1 MKLLTIAKKNI
12 KKNSSFYFLYL
23 FSVSF
28 VLMVFFS
35 FISFSMDEVIIESIS
50 SDGRVEAMSKVVGI
64 LIMAFV
70 LFYMSYSNTFFM
82 KRRMKE
88 LGIYAL
94 LGYRKSTMIR
104 LLSWENF
111 LICTSALGIG
121 IILGAFLHKFI
132 VIVIVHALGLQI
144 DTMKIPLIN
153 FNAVLLSFIF
163 VLAVLFILL
172 LSNWRFLKKS
182 SLLTLV
188 RLDKKGEK
196 QIQSKIWLAI
206 LGLILLI
213 IGYASAFNMTRGNKS
228 LWVRIGFYPMAMI
241 TLISVVVGTI
251 FFIHSFIP
259 YIMFKLKDK
268 KNYFYKET
276 NIITIPKFI
285 YRIRS
290 NSRTLIL
297 LTLLSAATLSIL
309 GSTLLTMYYPIA
321 GLSRIIPAAYEFP
334 VNDVNKV
341 NEALN
346 ILKQTV
352 GEENID
358 FKKTSLIQIT
368 SSSKNLP
375 YEYTAKEK
383 HSFDL
388 ISKSEYI
395 KLLQLQGEKSPI
407 DNLNENEVMLVK
419 YSYSNEDSDTGN
431 SYTLNI
437 TDNNK
442 TDVKVIKTTLMN
454 PIGFANSMGTLVIS
468 DELYERIYKYKLP
481 VNEVMSIYGNNL
493 RENEEVYNK
502 LSPLFKDNIY
512 FASAF
517 QKNHEFI
524 HENSSTLLLIIFAT
538 AIFFIATGSILYF
551 HNISGITYD
560 KSEFSILKKMGYGKK
575 KIQKIISNQVLI
587 LFIIPY
593 ILGVVHSIFAL
604 LCFKSALMQDLLG
617 NNSAFFLPI
626 GFSIGIFTTI
636 YILYYIITKYMCFKI
651 LSKNNI

>member
-12 KKNSSFYFLYL
+12 KKNSSFYSLYL

-35 FISFSMDEVIIESIS
+35 FISFSMNEVIMESIS

-64 LIMAFV
+64 LIMTFV

-111 LICTSALGIG
+111 LICISALAIG
-121 IILGAFLHKFI
+121 IVLGAFLHKLI
-132 VIVIVHALGLQI
+132 VIGIVHALGLQI

-153 FNAVLLSFIF
+153 FNAVLLSIIF

-172 LSNWRFLKKS
+172 LSNWRFLRKS
-182 SLLTLV
+182 SLLALV

-196 QIQSKIWLAI
+196 QIKSKIWLAI
-206 LGLILLI
+206 LGFILLI
-213 IGYASAFNMTRGNKS
+213 IGYASALNMTRGNKS
-228 LWVRIGFYPMAMI
+228 LWVTIGFYPMAMI

-259 YIMFKLKDK
+259 YIMFKLKYK
-268 KNYFYKET
+268 KSYFYKET

-309 GSTLLTMYYPIA
+309 GSTLLTIYYPIA

-334 VNDVNKV
+334 ADDINKV
-341 NEALN
+341 NQALN
-346 ILKQTV
+346 ILNETV
-352 GEENID
+352 GEKNID
-358 FKKTSLIQIT
+358 SKKTSLIQIT
-368 SSSKNLP
+368 SASKNLP
-375 YEYTAKEK
+375 YEYSAKEK

-388 ISKSEYI
+388 ISKSDYI
-395 KLLQLQGEKSPI
+395 KLLQLQGQKSPI
-407 DNLNENEVMLVK
+407 DNLTENQAVLVK
-419 YSYSNEDSDTGN
+419 YAYSNEDLDTGN

-437 TDNNK
+437 KDNNK
-442 TDVKVIKTTLMN
+442 TDVNVIKTTLIN
-454 PIGFANSMGTLVIS
+454 PIGFANSIGTLVIS
-468 DELYERIYKYKLP
+468 DELYEKISKYKLTR
-481 VNEVMSIYGNNL
+481 NEVMSIYGKNL
-493 RENEEVYNK
+493 RKNEDVYNK
-502 LSPLFKDNIY
+502 LSPLFKDNVN

-517 QKNHEFI
+517 GKNYEYI
-524 HENSSTLLLIIFAT
+524 HENSSTLLLITFAT

-560 KSEFSILKKMGYGKK
+560 KSEFSILKKIGYENK
-575 KIQKIISNQVLI
+575 KIKKIISNQVLI
-587 LFIIPY
+587 LFSIPY

-626 GFSIGIFTTI
+626 GASVGIFTII
-636 YILYYIITKYMCFKI
+636 YVLYYSITKSVCYKI
-651 LSKNNI
+651 LSKDNI